1 MASGAAC
8 PKCNSNRVAWSSTKG
23 HVPADVLSCQDC
35 QTVVETEDWVSPV
48 APLYPGRCVNCGA
61 RFDVDKCVNC
71 ELTRKEVVQVHF
83 ELRGLVPGQATFHDA
98 AKEAARIGRRV
109 LALKLA
115 TAGAASNEAG
125 RGVQCRAMRIWLL
138 QALGHTDDALLDARA
153 WVETTPDPPGL
164 AWAIYG
170 QQLQQSDNKGG
181 ASDAYGNA
189 LRKDEAQHALRAKRA
204 RLLLDLRREG
214 QACDEAVRLIEM
226 KADDASLTVAVTIL
240 EELCDAHEKRYRDDE
255 VGRMLD
261 LTGDQ
266 IERSAR
272 LMAHRARIF
281 GAQGDYAQAK
291 KWLKKAQT
299 VLADLDIYARVL
311 TTDSEDSGTERKGWW
326 WGNSS

>member
-1 MASGAAC
+1 MAATRSC
-8 PKCNSNRVAWSSTKG
+8 PKCKSDKLVWASTKG
-23 HVPADVLSCQDC
+23 HVPADVLQCQACSSIAD
-35 QTVVETEDWVSPV
+35 TEDWIAPT

-83 ELRGLVPGQATFHDA
+83 ELRGLVEGFATFHDA
-98 AKEAARIGRRV
+98 AKESARIGRKV

-138 QALGHTDDALLDARA
+138 QALGHPDDALLDARA

-170 QQLQQSDNKGG
+170 QQLQQADNKGG
-181 ASDAYGNA
+181 ASDAYGHA
-189 LRKDEAQHALRAKRA
+189 LKKDENQHPLRARRA

-214 QACDEAVRLIEM
+214 QATDEAIKLVEL
-226 KADDASLTVAVTIL
+226 KADDTSVATAIGVL

-255 VGRMLD
+255 VTRILD
-261 LTGDQ
+261 LVGDT
-266 IERSAR
+266 IERSGK
-272 LMAHRARIF
+272 LMGHRARIC
-281 GAQGDYAQAK
+281 GAQNDFAGAK
-291 KWLKKAQT
+291 RWLRKAKDVT
-299 VLADLDIYARVL
+299 PEADVYDRVL
-311 TTDSEDSGTERKGWW
+311 TEERGEGGKKGSWW
-326 WGNSS
+326 WTGSS